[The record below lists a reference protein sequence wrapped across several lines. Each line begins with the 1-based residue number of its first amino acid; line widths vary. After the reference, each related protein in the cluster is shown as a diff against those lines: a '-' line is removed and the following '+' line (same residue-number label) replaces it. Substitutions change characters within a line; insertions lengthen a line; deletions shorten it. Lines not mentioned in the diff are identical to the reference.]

1 MAADAA
7 ARENSYIG
15 SLICLTS
22 KSDIRYEGFMF
33 HLDPNDSTIG
43 LRNVKSFGTEG
54 RRKDGPQ
61 VSASDKIYE
70 YIFFK
75 GGDIKVISSPSPQSI
90 SVVPDN
96 PAIIQSNLLHVNILQ
111 SHFPH
116 PSPTTM
122 ASTSHGAAKVANVN
136 TSVQPILPVTPFQLN
151 QLGDPSAS
159 SSSFWGSS
167 LPPPPV
173 NISGLAV
180 ANYWPG
186 LVGSSGGDSHFQ
198 QHYFHAPPQSLV
210 ASHTPVQHQAKHQ
223 NGNTSVAGG
232 SSSSEHHPTLKLRG
246 SAGSQN
252 TLPPLLPTPSVQ
264 SNPGQ
269 FAKLVSNLSSIPM
282 PKNVSS
288 ALSSVPMGPG
298 LKMASSLPGVLN
310 ENATPAP
317 VNNEPSSVDPT
328 SSHGVSSRI
337 ETTGVSF
344 SKQSKL
350 SPMIIEK
357 QSGLSKS
364 CPSQSLQTTD
374 IDAKTA
380 IAPVMKPLSSEST
393 EETLEALLKST
404 TKTVCPLF
412 VPSAPSLQIE
422 LLFTHIKVQETMR
435 WEEEMGSNQMVF
447 YTILAMLEVT
457 FGDVEF
463 TEDFDFD
470 AMNEKFNKEEVWALL
485 GKNKKVEA
493 DDGNEDDKEVDDND
507 VKGEA
512 REVHLKDDSK
522 PVYCKDD
529 FFDSF
534 SCDEFDQESAK
545 VRLSEQKK
553 KDAETFGVEIPIV
566 QEDHGQG
573 SRWAGA
579 SQVSYRGRGHGNE
592 RGSTSSRIQLLLIL
606 LIRKVNAAIG
616 AWFRSSIKLI
626 TCWCRPLQQF
636 SQHIGVDLLQTK
648 TEIVVTEGDQDG
660 GKIAAMVRDIGAS
673 ALVVGLHD
681 HSFLYKMAMAH
692 NNIARNFNCKV
703 LAIKQPTQLTT
714 TRRRT
719 SISLP
724 NSSTNMDFSQIEIT
738 ALSVPEIDPPRIP
751 YQICPDPHAIIWR
764 KGRSRRWTRRD

>member
-75 GGDIKVISSPSPQSI
+75 GGDIKDLQVISSPSPQSI
-90 SVVPDN
+90 SVAPDY
-96 PAIIQSNLLHVNILQ
+96 PAIIQ

-173 NISGLAV
+173 NISGLAE

-210 ASHTPVQHQAKHQ
+210 ASHPPVQHQAKHQ

-232 SSSSEHHPTLKLRG
+232 YSSSEHHPTLKLRG

-269 FAKLVSNLSSIPM
+269 FAKLVSNLSSTPM

-298 LKMASSLPGVLN
+298 PKMASSLPGVLN

-317 VNNEPSSVDPT
+317 VTNEPSSVDPT

-344 SKQSKL
+344 SKQSKP
-350 SPMIIEK
+350 SPMITEE

-364 CPSQSLQTTD
+364 SPSQSLQTTD

-393 EETLEALLKST
+393 EETLESLLKST
-404 TKTVCPLF
+404 TKILHGSTSSQHYKGKFSRGRNQAHRGPAQGRDNVRCQPMGGSKLHLRLTF
-412 VPSAPSLQIE
+412 LGAKP
-422 LLFTHIKVQETMR
+422 KRVQVFLYSEVAFALSCNSFQAN
-435 WEEEMGSNQMVF
+435 GVAF
-447 YTILAMLEVT
+447 YTHQSSRNHAVGRGNGVKFISTTSDTYSYLERNICDNYFFPSQLV
-457 FGDVEF
+457 GAALLPHQRKRNPPRVIRRF

-522 PVYCKDD
+522 PVYCKDA

-573 SRWAGA
+573 SRGAGA

-592 RGSTSSRIQLLLIL
+592 RGGCGRGRTVWSR
-606 LIRKVNAAIG
+606 
-616 AWFRSSIKLI
+616 
-626 TCWCRPLQQF
+626 
-636 SQHIGVDLLQTK
+636 
-648 TEIVVTEGDQDG
+648 
-660 GKIAAMVRDIGAS
+660 
-673 ALVVGLHD
+673 
-681 HSFLYKMAMAH
+681 
-692 NNIARNFNCKV
+692 
-703 LAIKQPTQLTT
+703 
-714 TRRRT
+714 
-719 SISLP
+719 
-724 NSSTNMDFSQIEIT
+724 
-738 ALSVPEIDPPRIP
+738 VP
-751 YQICPDPHAIIWR
+751 
-764 KGRSRRWTRRD
+764 